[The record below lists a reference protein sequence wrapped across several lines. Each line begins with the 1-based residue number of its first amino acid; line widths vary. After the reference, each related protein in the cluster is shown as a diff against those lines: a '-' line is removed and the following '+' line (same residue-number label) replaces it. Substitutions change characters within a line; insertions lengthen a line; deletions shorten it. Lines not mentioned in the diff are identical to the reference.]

1 MTNQLRLVAS
11 PNAELGSLK
20 IHQDARIYLAR
31 LDADRQ
37 VTLDVAKD
45 RHTWLQVLRGSAA
58 LNGQTLDTG
67 DGAAVSEETLLTI
80 RATTDTE
87 IMLFDL
93 A

>member
-1 MTNQLRLVAS
+1 M
-11 PNAELGSLK
+11 
-20 IHQDARIYLAR
+20 
-31 LDADRQ
+31 
-37 VTLDVAKD
+37 
-45 RHTWLQVLRGSAA
+45 
-58 LNGQTLDTG
+58 NGQTLDTG